1 MISSHATTLRRLAVI
16 VTLTVCTASPISA
29 QTNPPAKDTKPPA
42 PPPFAKGP
50 IAKLDL
56 AAKQLTLT
64 LKDGPHTYAYTDRTY
79 IFRGKEKITADKLKP
94 GETIALSLYADADGH
109 VFVRRIKAPESS
121 PPATDTE
128 KKPEPS
134 AQP

>member
-1 MISSHATTLRRLAVI
+1 MTSAHATTLRQFAII
-16 VTLTVCTASPISA
+16 VTLTLCSVSYIFA
-29 QTNPPAKDTKPPA
+29 QTNPPSKDTKPPA

-64 LKDGPHTYAYTDRTY
+64 LRDGPHTYAYTDRTY

-109 VFVRRIKAPESS
+109 VFVRRIKAPEMS

-128 KKPEPS
+128 KQPEPS